1 MIRRAT
7 SEEIPVTG
15 TDECLIRIASLKNTY
30 GWDAPFIQFFTDGSG
45 GLLSIM
51 DGVAILHVSELT
63 EEWQIFLEMNP
74 DIHTLHC
81 SGVVGRILTESACW
95 QGRVGEVMH
104 YNRSAPNNSPPDVC
118 AQPYLPDVYALL
130 ERHFPGISSLNYWY
144 PDASHRMRHG
154 CCHIGCILRDNRVVS
169 TAMTVAE
176 TPSEAIIG
184 QVATDP
190 AFRRQGMAVTCVNAV
205 ISQCKGKELYILP
218 IHEKAMRLYQKLGF
232 VTCGTWAELE
242 KS

>member
-15 TDECLIRIASLKNTY
+15 TDECLIRIASLKTTY

-51 DGVAILHVSELT
+51 DGVAILHLSELT
-63 EEWQIFLEMNP
+63 EEWQIFLGMNP

-81 SGVVGRILTESACW
+81 SGAIGRILTESTYW
-95 QGRVGEVMH
+95 QGRAGEVMR
-104 YNRSAPNNSPPDVC
+104 YNGFFQECSPDVC
-118 AQPYLPDVYALL
+118 TQPYLPDVYALL

-176 TPSEAIIG
+176 TSSEAIIG

-190 AFRRQGMAVTCVNAV
+190 AFRRQGMAGTCVNAV
-205 ISQCKGKELYILP
+205 ISQCKGKMLYILP
-218 IHEKAMRLYQKLGF
+218 IHEDAMLLYHKLGF
-232 VTCGTWAELE
+232 VACGTWAELE
-242 KS
+242 KL